1 MQVYGGACR
10 CAGVPYRCV
19 CGVQAGVCMC
29 KQMCRGSYRCVG
41 VHADVKGTRRYAT
54 VHTDCEGV
62 HTGVGGTYRCV
73 WGACRYVGC
82 MQVCGEC
89 MQVCRVHAGVWN
101 ACRCVCGA
109 CMCVGSA
116 CMCVGSAC
124 RCVGYIYMC
133 THAYEGQK
141 TPLDVIFQVRPFF

>member
-1 MQVYGGACR
+1 
-10 CAGVPYRCV
+10 
-19 CGVQAGVCMC
+19 MC

-82 MQVCGEC
+82 TQVCGEC
-89 MQVCRVHAGVWN
+89 MLVCRVHAGGRMHV
-101 ACRCVCGA
+101 G
-109 CMCVGSA
+109 MCVVHA
-116 CMCVGSAC
+116 CVWGVHACV
-124 RCVGYIYMC
+124 
-133 THAYEGQK
+133 
-141 TPLDVIFQVRPFF
+141 